1 MLNTITQS
9 DAEYTAAIAVDG
21 KRDSIA
27 MKTIAILGIAFLP
40 GTFVA
45 TLFSINMF
53 EFGDPSSG
61 GTSSLT
67 VSPSIW
73 IYWAITVP
81 LTVVTCLVW
90 VVWSKKENRETNKRL
105 MLHRTRAFI
114 ESKIDGTK
122 KASCP
127 TPSEMMV

>member
-1 MLNTITQS
+1 MLTTITQS

-27 MKTIAILGIAFLP
+27 MKTIAILGIVFLP

-53 EFGDPSSG
+53 KWGGADSG
-61 GTSSLT
+61 ETSSLT
-67 VSPSIW
+67 VSPSMW

-81 LTVVTCLVW
+81 LTVVTFLLW
-90 VVWSKKENRETNKRL
+90 VFWFRRENLKSSKRL
-105 MLHRTRAFI
+105 TIYRTKPPI
-114 ESKIDGTK
+114 EYESAAAKRI
-122 KASCP
+122 SNLVS
-127 TPSEMMV
+127 SEKMV